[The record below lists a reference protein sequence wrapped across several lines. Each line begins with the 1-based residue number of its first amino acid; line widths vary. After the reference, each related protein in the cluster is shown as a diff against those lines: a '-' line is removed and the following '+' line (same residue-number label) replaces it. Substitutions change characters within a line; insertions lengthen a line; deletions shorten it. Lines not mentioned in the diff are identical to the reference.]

1 VSEAFVARYDA
12 ARLGRTSRTPQGF
25 LRAPANL
32 TRTGVL
38 VYRRADGTTHREL
51 RRPEQ
56 VFRSDSLASLADAPL
71 TDLHPKEMV
80 TPVNARALTLGHVSQ
95 STVRADGR
103 FVAGDVVVTDAAMI
117 ADIEGGKRCELSPG
131 YKCKL
136 LVGAGV
142 WNGEH
147 YDAEQVD
154 IEYNHVGVGPKNW
167 GRSGAEVAL
176 RLDGSSEQL
185 PADAAWLDAADEPE
199 PEKTPQKGT
208 AMELVTIRVDGIDCQ
223 VPPAAAQVISR
234 GIEQRDAALAAA
246 KTEATGHKARCDTL
260 QGELD
265 GTKLKL
271 TEAADPKRFDTA
283 VAERI
288 DLLGRARAVLGDEAK
303 LDGLAAREIKELVVK
318 HFDAAA
324 DFKGKSDEYVQ
335 GRFDAAEAGIS
346 TAPTPLEQ
354 SRSSITPL
362 PRKDGNGGGHVQPPP
377 PPWRQPLASS
387 RKS

>member
-1 VSEAFVARYDA
+1 MSDAIVARYDA

-56 VFRSDSLASLADAPL
+56 VFRPDSLASLADAPL
-71 TDLHPKEMV
+71 TDLHPREMV
-80 TPVNARALTLGHVSQ
+80 TPQNARTLTLGHVSQ

-117 ADIEGGKRCELSPG
+117 SDIEAGKRCELSPG
-131 YKCKL
+131 YRCKL

-154 IEYNHVGVGPKNW
+154 IVYNHVGVGPKNW

-176 RLDGSSEQL
+176 RLDGSSEDA

-199 PEKTPQKGT
+199 PDKTPQKGK

-223 VPPAAAQVISR
+223 VPAAAQQVISR
-234 GIEQRDAALAAA
+234 GIEQRDAALSAA
-246 KTEATGHKARCDTL
+246 KKEASEHKARCDTL

-265 GTKLKL
+265 GTKAKL
-271 TEAADPKRFDTA
+271 TEAADPRRFDTA
-283 VAERI
+283 VADRIALLER
-288 DLLGRARAVLGDEAK
+288 AHAVLGDDAK
-303 LDGLAAREIKELVVK
+303 LDGLSAREIKERVVK
-318 HFDAAA
+318 QLDAKA
-324 DFKGKSDEYVQ
+324 DFAGKSDEYVQ
-335 GRFDAAEAGIS
+335 GRFDAAEIPAA
-346 TAPTPLEQ
+346 TTPLEEG
-354 SRSSITPL
+354 RRHITPL
-362 PRKDGNGGGHVQPPP
+362 RKDGAGGDGPQHSTPA
-377 PPWRQPLASS
+377 WKRPLASG

>member
-154 IEYNHVGVGPKNW
+154 IVYNHVGLGPKNW
-167 GRSGAEVAL
+167 GRAGSEVAL
-176 RLDGSSEQL
+176 RLDGSSEEL
-185 PADAAWLDAADEPE
+185 PADAARLDAALESDPE
-199 PEKTPQKGT
+199 PEVPQRGK

-223 VPPAAAQVISR
+223 VPQAAAQVITR
-234 GIEQRDAALAAA
+234 GLEQRDTTI
-246 KTEATGHKARCDTL
+246 KTLTSESAGHKARVDSL

-265 GTKLKL
+265 GTKVKL
-271 TEAADPKRFDTA
+271 TEATDPKRFDTA
-283 VAERI
+283 VTERI
-288 DLLGRARAVLGDEAK
+288 ALVERARLVLGAEEK
-303 LDGLAAREIKELVVK
+303 FDGLSAREIKERVVK
-318 HFDAAA
+318 KLDDKA
-324 DFKGKSDEYVQ
+324 DFAGKSDEYVQ
-335 GRFDAAEAGIS
+335 GRFDAADIPA
-346 TAPTPLEQ
+346 APTPLEAARPQ
-354 SRSSITPL
+354 LTTA
-362 PRKDGNGGGHVQPPP
+362 RKDSNPQNNPPAHEP
-377 PPWRQPLASS
+377 PAWKRPLASTRS
-387 RKS
+387 A